1 MPRHDDEE
9 ALLRS
14 IAKQNARSI
23 LLAQEQ
29 AEHDLIKVK
38 EELGMKSQELARS
51 LAMVRATLEATTD
64 GILVTD
70 NDYRI
75 TDFNEIFLKM
85 WRIPAEMIE
94 KRDHRMVSNE
104 ISRNF
109 SDANRYLSRIDE
121 IYSISPP
128 ESYDRMELND
138 GRTIVRYSR
147 IQFVDERN
155 VGRVWSF
162 RDITEHRQTE
172 IARELLAS
180 IVAASDDAIISKTLK
195 GIVTS
200 WNAGAERH
208 FGYTAEEAVGQH
220 ISFLIPPDRIDEEEL
235 IIARLRSGER
245 VDHFDTIRLRKD
257 GQPIE
262 VSLTISPIRDASG
275 EIVGASKIARD
286 ITERRRM
293 ENELVAYAADMSEM
307 DRRKNEFLAMLAHE
321 LRNPLA
327 PIRNALQIIRIT
339 AGDDVSDAA
348 ELMERQI
355 SQLVRLVDDLLDVS
369 RITTGKIELRKEQI
383 DMNTVVSQAVEAAR
397 PGYESGGIDLKV
409 SVPAEP
415 VYLVG
420 DPARLTQVVGN
431 LLNNASKFT
440 KEGGAVRLILES
452 DGDRIVVRVLDNGIG
467 IAPEKLSNIF
477 EMFVQA
483 DTSLERS
490 IGGLGIGLSLV
501 KNLVE
506 MHGGRVTAR
515 SEGLGRGSEFV
526 IDLPVAPPFTELSET
541 DDLAKEIQK
550 TGAGKRILVVD
561 DNLDSAESLSVLLE
575 LSGHDVRLAHDGI
588 DAVKTSDEFRP
599 DVILL
604 DIGLPRMNGYE
615 AARVIRRRPW
625 GNGVTLIALTGWGQ
639 KEDRERSK
647 DAGFDT
653 HLVKPVDHDE
663 LLRLLEV
670 MEPDQSKQEEI

>member
-109 SDANRYLSRIDE
+109 SDANRYRSRIDE

>member
-526 IDLPVAPPFTELSET
+526 IDLPVAPPFTELTET